1 LGQEAPTGLV
11 FVSDREQKADR
22 IVLNV
27 VCLATA
33 TAAALVS
40 GGVMLVLAW
49 LLIALLG
56 AT

>member
-1 LGQEAPTGLV
+1 
-11 FVSDREQKADR
+11 VSDREQKADR

-33 TAAALVS
+33 AALVS
-40 GGVMLVLAW
+40 DGVMLVPAW

>member
-1 LGQEAPTGLV
+1 
-11 FVSDREQKADR
+11 VSDREQKADR

-27 VCLATA
+27 VCLATATA